1 MPFENSI
8 LIKKDNLNDEKIQ
21 KFVKLYDKYALRS
34 FDTSNYIFDENIGE
48 YKTNITNNTL
58 DKVASN
64 ALQYYTY
71 LSAESMNNY
80 IRNDF
85 IEKLKNIDYS
95 GINYDWQMIV
105 KFESS
110 FDFYKKSLLKYIK
123 DNGNNK
129 LSPQQISILK
139 FENKNDKNK
148 LAKMLKDIDKKHFN
162 KFINTKELTKNELKI
177 DALMNNL
184 NKEQYIKKI
193 NNAVQTAGGVL
204 QTAASITQLY
214 FAVQSNDINRTLNI
228 VKSVQGI
235 IEGALNMFSMFP
247 IVSIISNITNIM
259 FSIITEIIGTKIQY
273 DYVYSQTGNP
283 KVQYI

>member
-1 MPFENSI
+1 
-8 LIKKDNLNDEKIQ
+8 
-21 KFVKLYDKYALRS
+21 
-34 FDTSNYIFDENIGE
+34 
-48 YKTNITNNTL
+48 
-58 DKVASN
+58 
-64 ALQYYTY
+64 
-71 LSAESMNNY
+71 
-80 IRNDF
+80 
-85 IEKLKNIDYS
+85 
-95 GINYDWQMIV
+95 
-105 KFESS
+105 
-110 FDFYKKSLLKYIK
+110 
-123 DNGNNK
+123 
-129 LSPQQISILK
+129 
-139 FENKNDKNK
+139 
-148 LAKMLKDIDKKHFN
+148 MLKDIDKKHFN

-235 IEGALNMFSMFP
+235 VEGALNMFSMFP

-273 DYVYSQTGNP
+273 DYVYNQTGNP